1 MVNGAIVHL
10 IILIPFLIFAIFLS
24 KGKGAALIAGYN
36 TMPESKKA
44 QYDEA
49 AMCKFM
55 GKVMYGICFS
65 LLLWAVSEILK
76 SQTLFLIGLVL
87 FSGLIIFAVV
97 YSNTGNRF
105 LKKGDERAK

>member
-1 MVNGAIVHL
+1 
-10 IILIPFLIFAIFLS
+10 
-24 KGKGAALIAGYN
+24 
-36 TMPESKKA
+36 
-44 QYDEA
+44 
-49 AMCKFM
+49 MCKFM